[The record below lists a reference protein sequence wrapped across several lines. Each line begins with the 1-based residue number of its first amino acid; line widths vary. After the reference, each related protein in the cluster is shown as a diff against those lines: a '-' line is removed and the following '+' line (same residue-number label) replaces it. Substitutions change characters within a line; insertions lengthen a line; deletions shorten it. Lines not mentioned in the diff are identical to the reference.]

1 MAIAFF
7 SSAQQRRRRR
17 WPDRYAAAIRGQEDL
32 YARCPLVR
40 QTVDEAP
47 RLLSDLDSALIRR
60 APPCS
65 FLVLRRGRWKRQPR
79 PGPGKYE
86 LILDAGELVANGF
99 VMQLS
104 AYRWDALG
112 CVETLLRL
120 LGSTLACLCAGG
132 SMAAMVSA
140 EPSDYLVNFFRA
152 FEVDVRLL
160 GSSSR
165 PVIIATAKEAI
176 TTEQIESVVRREVAE
191 ERSHGR
197 YASILRAAL
206 AGERPLR
213 LLDVGGGDG
222 HMAEWWSDMGCDVH
236 LLEVDADCA
245 VAATARLGQERVAL
259 HDGVSAWPYPES
271 SFDVCLLL
279 FVLHHIGEEKAL
291 EHTLAEAAR
300 VSRRVLVLED
310 QPRHSASAGLGRLAV
325 AVTAEH
331 FRPFGQDP
339 AQYLRNIRPDS
350 TWRMLFQQAGL
361 QLQRAVE
368 IPGTLQHPVPHTF
381 YELCV
386 FIELANGKGSKQVFR
401 SSI

>member
-1 MAIAFF
+1 MALAFF

-47 RLLSDLDSALIRR
+47 GLLSDLDSALIRR
-60 APPCS
+60 APLCS

-112 CVETLLRL
+112 CVEALLRL
-120 LGSTLACLCAGG
+120 LGSTLASLCASG

-140 EPSDYLVNFFRA
+140 EPIDYLVNFFRA

-160 GSSSR
+160 GSTSR

-176 TTEQIESVVRREVAE
+176 TTQQIESVVRREVAE

-300 VSRRVLVLED
+300 VSRR
-310 QPRHSASAGLGRLAV
+310 ASWEV
-325 AVTAEH
+325 
-331 FRPFGQDP
+331 
-339 AQYLRNIRPDS
+339 
-350 TWRMLFQQAGL
+350 
-361 QLQRAVE
+361 
-368 IPGTLQHPVPHTF
+368 
-381 YELCV
+381 
-386 FIELANGKGSKQVFR
+386 
-401 SSI
+401 